1 MCFGA
6 DIIGTV
12 LGPILSTGGGGGGE
26 PQVVRAGPDQATI
39 DTQAAQ
45 EAQAAK
51 LAKQQRARA
60 NSLLSSYGGAGDLTE
75 PDTTRGQAKPTLGA

>member
-1 MCFGA
+1 LVVA
-6 DIIGTV
+6 AASTAATV
-12 LGPILSTGGGGGGE
+12 NAAVSGGPELPEVLRQE
-26 PQVVRAGPDQATI
+26 PLKDQTAI
-39 DTQAAQ
+39 DTKAAQ
-45 EAQAAK
+45 EAQATK

>member
-12 LGPILSTGGGGGGE
+12 LGPILNTGGGGE

-39 DTQAAQ
+39 DTKAAQ